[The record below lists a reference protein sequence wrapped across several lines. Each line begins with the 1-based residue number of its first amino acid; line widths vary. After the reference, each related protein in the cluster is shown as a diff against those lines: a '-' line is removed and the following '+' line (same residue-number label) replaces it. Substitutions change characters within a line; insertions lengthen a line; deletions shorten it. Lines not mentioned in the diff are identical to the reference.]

1 MLTGSSPSTKP
12 SISYPL
18 GTAVSSVSNGV
29 NSLYGNYSLALQ
41 VTAASEPVV
50 VNKLIADLKALTL
63 SSSRDRQN
71 RDQTVRALQDA
82 VAQSRPDRAIT
93 NLLDAVDQLNA
104 ITGRDVS
111 AYRLQIDSWLQE
123 LALKWQAAQP
133 VRNLH

>member
-1 MLTGSSPSTKP
+1 VLTGSSPSTKP

-50 VNKLIADLKALTL
+50 VNKLIADLRALTL

>member
-50 VNKLIADLKALTL
+50 VNKLIADLRALTL